1 MQEGG
6 RQECTR
12 AKHSEGRERP
22 HFGRPS
28 AAQTPVGSL
37 PAHHHRTVTVF
48 CPREYRNVFDPKS
61 RDEGN
66 SIAERRTSQCQ
77 S

>member
-1 MQEGG
+1 MQGGG
-6 RQECTR
+6 RQEYTR

-37 PAHHHRTVTVF
+37 PACHHVTVTVF
-48 CPREYRNVFDPKS
+48 CPRAYRNVLDPKS
-61 RDEGN
+61 RDEVN
-66 SIAERRTSQCQ
+66 SIAERRRS
-77 S
+77 

>member
-22 HFGRPS
+22 HFGQPS
-28 AAQTPVGSL
+28 AAQKSVGSL
-37 PAHHHRTVTVF
+37 PACHHKTVTVF
-48 CPREYRNVFDPKS
+48 CPRAYTNVFDAKS
-61 RDEGN
+61 KDEAN
-66 SIAERRTSQCQ
+66 PIAERRRS
-77 S
+77 

>member
-1 MQEGG
+1 MQGGG
-6 RQECTR
+6 RQEYTR

-37 PAHHHRTVTVF
+37 PACHHVTVTVARVHTEMYSTLN
-48 CPREYRNVFDPKS
+48 PEMK
-61 RDEGN
+61 
-66 SIAERRTSQCQ
+66 
-77 S
+77 

>member
-1 MQEGG
+1 MQERG

-28 AAQTPVGSL
+28 AAQSSAGSL
-37 PAHHHRTVTVF
+37 PARHHRTVTVF
-48 CPREYRNVFDPKS
+48 CPRAYRNVFDPKS
-61 RDEGN
+61 REEEN
-66 SIAERRTSQCQ
+66 PIAERRRL
-77 S
+77 